1 MHNYGKC
8 PLKKLQRLSPCCS
21 SHTCTQTCRPA
32 QWPVLHKG
40 MQEGCYWPVWWRV
53 LNAAELIEIEKG
65 IGENKFSQMCKYVS
79 VLMGNWDVHNASFG
93 KREQPK
99 HKAVKQYYL
108 FLQL

>member
-1 MHNYGKC
+1 M
-8 PLKKLQRLSPCCS
+8 
-21 SHTCTQTCRPA
+21 
-32 QWPVLHKG
+32 
-40 MQEGCYWPVWWRV
+40 

-108 FLQL
+108 FLNFRGIVHLCYKTHKASLEHCIGQWFSTWGSHNNFRGLPDHILYVV